1 MKIKFIFA
9 IIYLVLFINC
19 QKNQNDLNNFIDWGK
34 KNEVEF
40 SPLIEIST
48 NKGTLAFI
56 AKEDIEERKELLKIP
71 REIIFNVGNALKL
84 MDSKELQ
91 SQYENFQKL
100 DIQTYEPHHVDLQK
114 EEMFFSYLIYL
125 IKHEPQLFNN
135 TKFYEKYH
143 LFIKSLEDYL
153 PKSPLFYTSDQIEY
167 LSGTYLGKFHDRIKK
182 LFQEEI
188 KIFKNESYYNKDIDY
203 KEYAHNRL
211 TLQNKGVN
219 MYAHIHLIPFLNYFE
234 RDYMKYNARL
244 IIERTG
250 DVTIMSKKFIKK
262 DEVIIVNSPKRTN
275 VERLIF
281 EGELNYYMVNYKE
294 NYLIPAFS
302 PGLYYKYDIDDI
314 DLYVTHF
321 INLADDKFDERALY
335 IYKNYTNLF
344 KKNDDSDIWA
354 YELLLENI
362 NYYKDYVD
370 TFNME
375 KIKKIFED
383 QVDQMH
389 IDGAMKGEAKVL
401 LKSAKYIQTKLDD
414 LKKNKEDSKKKS
426 TDL

>member
-1 MKIKFIFA
+1 
-9 IIYLVLFINC
+9 
-19 QKNQNDLNNFIDWGK
+19 
-34 KNEVEF
+34 
-40 SPLIEIST
+40 
-48 NKGTLAFI
+48 
-56 AKEDIEERKELLKIP
+56 
-71 REIIFNVGNALKL
+71 
-84 MDSKELQ
+84 
-91 SQYENFQKL
+91 
-100 DIQTYEPHHVDLQK
+100 
-114 EEMFFSYLIYL
+114 
-125 IKHEPQLFNN
+125 
-135 TKFYEKYH
+135 
-143 LFIKSLEDYL
+143 
-153 PKSPLFYTSDQIEY
+153 
-167 LSGTYLGKFHDRIKK
+167 
-182 LFQEEI
+182 
-188 KIFKNESYYNKDIDY
+188 
-203 KEYAHNRL
+203 
-211 TLQNKGVN
+211 
-219 MYAHIHLIPFLNYFE
+219 
-234 RDYMKYNARL
+234 
-244 IIERTG
+244 
-250 DVTIMSKKFIKK
+250 
-262 DEVIIVNSPKRTN
+262 
-275 VERLIF
+275 
-281 EGELNYYMVNYKE
+281 MVNYKE

-344 KKNDDSDIWA
+344 KKNDNSDIWA